1 MIHHDRFDGGPTCTF
16 ETRRVW
22 PIRDHHHDSGIEV
35 AAQGRI
41 DQRLQ
46 IASATGN
53 KNSQSAM
60 TINRVHFRAG

>member
-1 MIHHDRFDGGPTCTF
+1 MIHHDRIDAGPTCAF
-16 ETRRVW
+16 ETRCVW
-22 PIRDHHHDSGIEV
+22 PIRDHYHDSGVEA

-46 IASATGN
+46 IAPATGN

-60 TINRVHFRAG
+60 TISGVHFRAG